1 MDTLLIREHTN
12 KIHTGLLPDLT
23 GMTEAI
29 SKIMAE
35 VVHSIWLS
43 ASLHRDKE
51 QQLHAD
57 IAGDARSVA
66 QVLTKIR
73 KDAVLTANDSNKSVS
88 SPQFP
93 PRLRH
98 SFQLMPSTLAC
109 AIWVLAQMVVL
120 AR

>member
-1 MDTLLIREHTN
+1 MDTLPIREHTN

-29 SKIMAE
+29 SKTMAE

-57 IAGDARSVA
+57 IAGDAR
-66 QVLTKIR
+66 
-73 KDAVLTANDSNKSVS
+73 
-88 SPQFP
+88 
-93 PRLRH
+93 
-98 SFQLMPSTLAC
+98 
-109 AIWVLAQMVVL
+109 
-120 AR
+120 

>member
-1 MDTLLIREHTN
+1 MVIRHETSLNRSIRLHQVKKTIGLEHIISAVLQTVLRFHQSRPTTLNTPNRMDTLLIHVHTN

-29 SKIMAE
+29 SKTMAE

-57 IAGDARSVA
+57 IAGDAR
-66 QVLTKIR
+66 
-73 KDAVLTANDSNKSVS
+73 
-88 SPQFP
+88 
-93 PRLRH
+93 
-98 SFQLMPSTLAC
+98 
-109 AIWVLAQMVVL
+109 
-120 AR
+120 